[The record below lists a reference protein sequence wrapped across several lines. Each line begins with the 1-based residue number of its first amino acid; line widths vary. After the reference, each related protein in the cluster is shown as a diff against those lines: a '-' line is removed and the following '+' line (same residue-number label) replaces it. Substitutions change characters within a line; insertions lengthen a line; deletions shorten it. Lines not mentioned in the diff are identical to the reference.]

1 MEKYREFEHAV
12 HWLVRAYSSSWE
24 QDIEIC
30 LQKYEYETDHET
42 GYDMKVEMS
51 AETYQVGAHF
61 KALI

>member
-30 LQKYEYETDHET
+30 LQKYEYETDHEST
-42 GYDMKVEMS
+42 HIQPFEYE
-51 AETYQVGAHF
+51 
-61 KALI
+61 

>member
-30 LQKYEYETDHET
+30 LQKYEYETDHENI
-42 GYDMKVEMS
+42 GYFRNLTRLLKTDLP
-51 AETYQVGAHF
+51 H
-61 KALI
+61 L

>member
-30 LQKYEYETDHET
+30 LQKYEYETDHENLQFLSEWPQT
-42 GYDMKVEMS
+42 KP
-51 AETYQVGAHF
+51 
-61 KALI
+61 K